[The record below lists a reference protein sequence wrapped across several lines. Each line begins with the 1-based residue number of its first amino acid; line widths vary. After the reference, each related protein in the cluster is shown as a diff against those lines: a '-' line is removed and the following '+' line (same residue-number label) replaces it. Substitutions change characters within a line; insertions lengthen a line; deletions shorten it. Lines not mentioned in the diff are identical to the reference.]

1 MGAERVTIEVDGDDV
16 EGVASQ
22 LPSAETLAPG
32 TRVVVLAGK
41 SRGWLG
47 KLLPPRGAP
56 PLAAI
61 GSALLARG
69 YVRIGAGEDGGRSA
83 VWGES
88 GDPSTGPSATPG
100 EACPPAR

>member
-1 MGAERVTIEVDGDDV
+1 MDRVVVEVEGNDV
-16 EGVASQ
+16 ESVAPQ
-22 LPSAETLAPG
+22 IPRAETLEPG
-32 TRVVVLAGK
+32 TRLVAFAGK

-69 YVRIGAGEDGGRSA
+69 YVEIGGGEEDGRAA
-83 VWGES
+83 VWGER
-88 GDPSTGPSATPG
+88 
-100 EACPPAR
+100 PPL

>member
-1 MGAERVTIEVDGDDV
+1 LSGERRSIEVDGDDLDRI
-16 EGVASQ
+16 APQ
-22 LPSAETLAPG
+22 IPRAETLPAG
-32 TRVVVLAGK
+32 TRLVVFGGK

-56 PLAAI
+56 PAGVI

-69 YVRIGAGEDGGRSA
+69 YVNIGSSDDAGRTA

-88 GDPSTGPSATPG
+88 GESDETGRSAS
-100 EACPPAR
+100 

>member
-1 MGAERVTIEVDGDDV
+1 MEKLAIQV
-16 EGVASQ
+16 EGNDVAAVARQ
-22 LPSAETLAPG
+22 IPRAETLEPG
-32 TRVVVLAGK
+32 TRVVVFAGK

-69 YVRIGAGEDGGRSA
+69 YVGTSARRGRA
-83 VWGES
+83 
-88 GDPSTGPSATPG
+88 
-100 EACPPAR
+100 ARS